1 MASST
6 SCENYVNYWLS
17 ETFVISY
24 YMIIDYKYDLMRN
37 LAYRSKIWFRIAR
50 FYDFNKEWYELE
62 VINNNSLSTLQEG
75 GEYLSSYVCDQKV
88 AL

>member
-1 MASST
+1 
-6 SCENYVNYWLS
+6 
-17 ETFVISY
+17 
-24 YMIIDYKYDLMRN
+24 MIIDYKYDLDICYNDLMIK
-37 LAYRSKIWFRIAR
+37 LAYRSKIWFRIPR
-50 FYDFNKEWYELE
+50 FHDFNKEWYEPE